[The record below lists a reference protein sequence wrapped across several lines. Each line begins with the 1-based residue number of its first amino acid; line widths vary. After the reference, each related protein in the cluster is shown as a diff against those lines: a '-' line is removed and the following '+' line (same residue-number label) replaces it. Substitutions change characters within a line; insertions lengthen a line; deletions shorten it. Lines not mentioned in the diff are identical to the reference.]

1 MPNADGMQPIADKY
15 VSILTRN
22 ADMSKKCSYGTGG
35 KADYYFAPDCDEVA
49 GALISDLKKADL
61 PYFILGGGSDV
72 LVSDDG
78 YRGAVVSTEKL
89 KSISLCGRILT
100 AGAGVKIS
108 ELVKFAL
115 YSSLGGIEFLSG
127 IPATV
132 GGVVTM
138 NAGCFGKSVADRLSY
153 VVTTDGIYP
162 AKDCGFSYRESLFKK
177 KRRMRAESGVPS
189 GQRGIRTVGK
199 QNRIL

>member
-61 PYFILGGGSDV
+61 PYFILGGGSRFGRR
-72 LVSDDG
+72 LSR
-78 YRGAVVSTEKL
+78 RGGFDRKTEKHL
-89 KSISLCGRILT
+89 ALRQNFNSGRGRKNIRT
-100 AGAGVKIS
+100 RKIRAVQQPWRNRIFKRNTGNGRRGRNDERGMFRQVRRRQVK
-108 ELVKFAL
+108 LRR
-115 YSSLGGIEFLSG
+115 YDRRN
-127 IPATV
+127 IPRERLR
-132 GGVVTM
+132 
-138 NAGCFGKSVADRLSY
+138 FFIPRKSVQ
-153 VVTTDGIYP
+153 
-162 AKDCGFSYRESLFKK
+162 K